1 MKITSIELRSVRGFK
16 VLPKV
21 ELSTTINIFI
31 GANNSGK
38 STILNSI
45 FLLQNP
51 KALSVNDITIGNT
64 RGIVTLEYEGDHLG
78 YKLRNGL
85 MSWRLGENISPQ
97 FIRSSDHSVINS
109 FHTTEPMNL
118 IYPYLSKRKTVKF
131 QDNINA
137 QSTNSVLGN
146 FSNLYSKIDRLI
158 TPQFQPG
165 NKKYLDACKSVL
177 GFDISTIA
185 SQNGKKA
192 VYFIHNM
199 EHIPLTAM
207 GEGVT
212 NIIGLITDL
221 CVAENRIFLIEE
233 LENDIHPQA
242 LKALL
247 KLIVDSSSSNQFFI
261 STHSNI
267 VMKYLGGIADTKIFN
282 ITNECSDKE
291 RPKLFISSLEE
302 IPPDP
307 ERRREILEDLG
318 YEFHDFGLWAGWLFL
333 EESSAE
339 VLIREWFIKWYTPT
353 MVNKLRTYSA
363 NSTSQVILKFDDFNR
378 LFVYLHLEPKYK
390 NKVWVIIDDGDD
402 EKEIIDKLKLSY
414 TRSGWNEENFSQFTE
429 HDFESYYPEVFQE
442 KVAIVLAMTN
452 KKAKRKA
459 KKELLDEV
467 KAWIVDNEKLAKKEF
482 KLSAKSVIDKLKEIE
497 KKI

>member
-1 MKITSIELRSVRGFK
+1 MRTISSV
-16 VLPKV
+16 
-21 ELSTTINIFI
+21 
-31 GANNSGK
+31 
-38 STILNSI
+38 
-45 FLLQNP
+45 
-51 KALSVNDITIGNT
+51 
-64 RGIVTLEYEGDHLG
+64 
-78 YKLRNGL
+78 
-85 MSWRLGENISPQ
+85 
-97 FIRSSDHSVINS
+97 
-109 FHTTEPMNL
+109 EPMNL
-118 IYPYLSKRKTVKF
+118 IYPYLSKRKTVTF
-131 QDNINA
+131 QDQINEA
-137 QSTNSVLGN
+137 NTNSVLGN

-165 NKKYLDACKSVL
+165 NKRYLDACKSVL
-177 GFDISTIA
+177 GFDISTLA
-185 SQNGKKA
+185 SPNGKKA

-233 LENDIHPQA
+233 PENDIHPQA

-247 KLIVDSSSSNQFFI
+247 KLIIDSSSSNQFFI

-267 VMKYLGGIADTKIFN
+267 VMKYLGGMADTKIFN
-282 ITNECSDKE
+282 ITNECSDEK
-291 RPKLFISSLEE
+291 RSKLFVSSLEE

-307 ERRREILEDLG
+307 ERRREVLEDLG

-390 NKVWVIIDDGDD
+390 NKVWVIIDDGDH

-414 TRSGWNEENFSQFTE
+414 MRSGWNEENFSQFTE

-442 KVAIVLAMTN
+442 KVATVLAMTN

-467 KAWIVDNEKLAKKEF
+467 KAWIVDNEDLAKEAF
-482 KLSAKSVIDKLKEIE
+482 EISAKPVIAKLKEIE